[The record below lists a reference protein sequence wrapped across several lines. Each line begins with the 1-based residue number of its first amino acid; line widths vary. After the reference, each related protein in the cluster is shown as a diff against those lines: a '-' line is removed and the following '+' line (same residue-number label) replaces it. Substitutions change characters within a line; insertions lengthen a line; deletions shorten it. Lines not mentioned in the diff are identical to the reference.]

1 MSRSYAARALVL
13 RKTKLGE
20 SDLIVTALSSEGH
33 QIRAVAK
40 GARKPGSRFGARV
53 EPFTVIDGLFARG
66 RTLDVLT
73 EAQTVAAHDRLRTD
87 YEAVRSAAVV
97 ADLLERVTAESDAEP
112 RLYELGIAVLDAIE
126 DADPVALP
134 TLVAAFLVKAMAMQ
148 GLRPQLAGCVSCGGA
163 CAPAAAFSISGGGT
177 VCAACVGT
185 DPSAIAVS
193 AELPGALAWLLRSR
207 LVEVAAEPLTDCLA
221 REALVVLR
229 AFASHHVPARL
240 RAFDAYLRG

>member
-1 MSRSYAARALVL
+1 MSGTYAARALVL

-73 EAQTVAAHDRLRTD
+73 EAQTVAAHDRVRAD
-87 YEAVRSAAVV
+87 YEAVRAAAVA
-97 ADLLERVTAESDAEP
+97 ADFLDRVTAESDAEP
-112 RLYELGIAVLDAIE
+112 RLFELGVATIDAIE
-126 DADPVALP
+126 DATPEALP
-134 TLVAAFLVKAMAMQ
+134 TLVCAFLVKAMAMQ
-148 GLRPQLAGCVSCGGA
+148 GLRPQLSGCVSCGGP
-163 CAPAAAFSISGGGT
+163 CAPAPAFSLSGGGT
-177 VCAACVGT
+177 VCPACVGG

-193 AELPGALAWLLRSR
+193 GDLQGALAWLLRSR
-207 LVEVAAEPLTDCLA
+207 LAEIAAEPLPDCVA

-229 AFASHHVPARL
+229 AFASHHLPARL
-240 RAFDAYLRG
+240 RALDAYLRG